1 MTQNTEPEKW
11 REGIDPFTLP
21 LQSVQIQEI
30 LGYPHAANQV
40 FYLRGLRNGQEGYY
54 YLKYAAHM
62 DANLQNEVEIIRTL
76 HSPLAP
82 KVVEYDAEHFQY
94 ELTEQI
100 EGKRLSIILK
110 QAGSDNGLA
119 FMREYGKTLAV
130 LHQSRGAF
138 PDAPHRRF
146 HTIPE
151 RTYFAENGMEN
162 VYSWLWD
169 KQPRQIHSCFV
180 HGDFH
185 FANILWDAGHISGIL
200 DFELA
205 GMGNREFDVA
215 WSLILRPGQNFM
227 KTKEE
232 LREFLLGYTSL
243 HECDYD
249 LVLYY
254 MVLIYSRFL
263 KLGDTSYE
271 SYVRAWMNAAIQDG
285 RQQIL

>member
-1 MTQNTEPEKW
+1 MTQNKEPEKW

-21 LQSVQIQEI
+21 LQNIRIQEI

-40 FYLRGLRNGQEGYY
+40 FYLKGLRHGKAGYY
-54 YLKYAAHM
+54 YLKYAAHA
-62 DANLQNEVEIIRTL
+62 DANLQNEVEIIRAL

-82 KVVEYDAEHFQY
+82 RVVEYDAEHFQY

-100 EGKRLSIILK
+100 EGARLSVILQ
-110 QAGSDNGLA
+110 QADCENGIA
-119 FMREYGKTLAV
+119 FMREYGKTLAA
-130 LHQSRGAF
+130 LHQSKGTF

-151 RTYFAENGMEN
+151 RDYFSDNHMEN
-162 VYSWLWD
+162 VFFWLTAN
-169 KQPRQIHSCFV
+169 QPQQIYPCFV

-185 FANILWDAGHISGIL
+185 FANILWKSGHISGIL

-205 GMGNREFDVA
+205 GMGNREFDIA

-232 LREFLLGYTSL
+232 LREFLLGYTSIQ
-243 HECDYD
+243 ECNCN

-263 KLGDTSYE
+263 KLGDKPYE
-271 SYVRAWMNAAIQDG
+271 SYVRKWMDAAIQYGD
-285 RQQIL
+285 RQIV